1 LARHFQRNG
10 ANLARFRAYSVFRSL
25 TCELRAPAVNIF
37 KYRKVTNMRLGCL
50 TGFRDTVAAG
60 AVVLLVMAA
69 PLRAQSLADTLIAAY
84 QTSNLLDQNRA
95 VLRAA
100 DEDVATAVAALRPVL
115 NFVAS
120 VRGVES
126 SVRPDSLTAGLELSA
141 ELTLYDFGRGK
152 LAQEAAKANVMAT
165 RQALLNIEQRVLLDA
180 VSAFMDV
187 RSATDSVLLNQ
198 ATVRVTQQE
207 LRAAQERFDL
217 GEVTR
222 TDVSLAEARL
232 GAARSAL
239 AAAEG
244 QLAVAKES
252 YKLVTG
258 AYPRDLRQPPAL
270 PATASSLAAAQD
282 IARHSHPLIRQ
293 AQFEVTASELTA
305 ERVGAVRMGTV
316 TGTASLGYEA
326 PDRGADSATGTL
338 GLRYGRTLY
347 DGGRE
352 SAAYRQALA
361 RRDGARSALHQTVAQ
376 VLQSVALQWSN
387 IDVARAR
394 INASQQ
400 QVRAAQSAFDGTREE
415 ARLGARTTLDVLN
428 AENDLL
434 DARTALVQAQ
444 ASLQTAT
451 YGLLSAMGLLTVDHL
466 KLGIAT
472 YDPEAYY
479 NAVRNAPVTSPQGE
493 ALNRVLRSIGRP

>member
-1 LARHFQRNG
+1 MPTRSRSALSHLFVVGTA
-10 ANLARFRAYSVFRSL
+10 LVLSVAGPAQGQSL
-25 TCELRAPAVNIF
+25 T
-37 KYRKVTNMRLGCL
+37 
-50 TGFRDTVAAG
+50 
-60 AVVLLVMAA
+60 
-69 PLRAQSLADTLIAAY
+69 DTLIAAY
-84 QTSNLLDQNRA
+84 QSSNLLDQNRA

-100 DEDVATAVAALRPVL
+100 DEDVAAAVAILRPVVS
-115 NFVAS
+115 FVAGA
-120 VRGVES
+120 RGIAS
-126 SVRPDSLTAGLELSA
+126 STRPDTLSASLELSA

-152 LAQEAAKANVMAT
+152 LAQESAKASVMAT
-165 RQALLNIEQRVLLDA
+165 RQALLNVEQRVLLDG
-180 VSAFMDV
+180 VTAFMDV
-187 RSATDSVLLNQ
+187 NSATEAVLLNQ
-198 ATVRVTQQE
+198 GTVRVTQQE

-244 QLAVAKES
+244 QLATAREM

-258 AYPRDLRQPPAL
+258 AYPRQLRQPPAL
-270 PATASSLAAAQD
+270 PATAPSLQAAQD
-282 IARHSHPLIRQ
+282 LARHNHPSIRQ
-293 AQFEVTASELTA
+293 AQFEVTATELNA
-305 ERVGAVRMGTV
+305 ERVGAQRLGSV
-316 TGTASLGYEA
+316 TGSLSVGREFTD
-326 PDRGADSATGTL
+326 PGADSNTASV
-338 GLRYGRTLY
+338 GLRYSRTLY

-352 SAAYRQALA
+352 SAGYRQALA
-361 RRDGARSALHQTVAQ
+361 RRDGARAGLQQTVAQ
-376 VLQSVALQWSN
+376 VLQNVALQWAN

-400 QVRAAQSAFDGTREE
+400 QVRAAQSAFEGTREE

-434 DARTALVQAQ
+434 DARTALLQAQ
-444 ASLQTAT
+444 ASLQIAN
-451 YGLLSAMGLLTVDHL
+451 YALLSAMGLLTVDHL

-479 NAVRNAPVTSPQGE
+479 NAVRNAPVTSPQGA
-493 ALNRVLRSIGRP
+493 ALDRVLRSIGQQ

>member
-1 LARHFQRNG
+1 MRFGTRLALSRVFV
-10 ANLARFRAYSVFRSL
+10 ASTLALLV
-25 TCELRAPAVNIF
+25 
-37 KYRKVTNMRLGCL
+37 
-50 TGFRDTVAAG
+50 AG
-60 AVVLLVMAA
+60 APV
-69 PLRAQSLADTLIAAY
+69 RAQSLADTLIAAY
-84 QTSNLLDQNRA
+84 QTSTLLDQNRA

-120 VRGVES
+120 ARGVAVS
-126 SVRPDSLTAGLELSA
+126 TRPDTLTASLELSA
-141 ELTLYDFGRGK
+141 ELMLYDFGRGK
-152 LAQEAAKANVMAT
+152 LAQEAAKASVMAT

-180 VSAFMDV
+180 VTAFMDV
-187 RSATDSVLLNQ
+187 HSATDSVLLNQ

-207 LRAAQERFDL
+207 LRAAQERFEL

-244 QLAVAKES
+244 QLAVARES

-258 AYPRDLRQPPAL
+258 AYPRQLRQPPAL
-270 PATASSLAAAQD
+270 PATARGLTAAQD
-282 IARHSHPLIRQ
+282 IARHTHPSIRQ
-293 AQFEVTASELTA
+293 AQFEVTAAELNA
-305 ERVGAVRMGTV
+305 ERMGAMRLGSV
-316 TGTASLGYEA
+316 TGTASVGREF
-326 PDRGADSATGTL
+326 PNTGADSTTGTL
-338 GLRYGRTLY
+338 GLRYARTLY

-352 SAAYRQALA
+352 SAGYRQALA
-361 RRDGARSALHQTVAQ
+361 RRDAARAGLHQTVAQ
-376 VLQSVALQWSN
+376 VLQGVALQWTN

-394 INASQQ
+394 ISASQQ
-400 QVRAAQSAFDGTREE
+400 QVRAAQSAFEGTREE
-415 ARLGARTTLDVLN
+415 ARLGARATLDVLN

-444 ASLQTAT
+444 ASLQIAN
-451 YGLLSAMGLLTVDHL
+451 YALLSAMGLLTVDHL

-479 NAVRNAPVTSPQGE
+479 NAVRNAPVTSPQGA
-493 ALNRVLRSIGRP
+493 ALDRVLRSIGGQ